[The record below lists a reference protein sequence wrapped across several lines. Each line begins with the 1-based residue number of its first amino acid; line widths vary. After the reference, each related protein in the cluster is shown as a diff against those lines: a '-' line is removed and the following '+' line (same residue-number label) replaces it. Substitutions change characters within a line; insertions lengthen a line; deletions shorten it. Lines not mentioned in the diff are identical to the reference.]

1 MSVPAGSEAR
11 IPVESHLKR
20 RVSIFGPGLIG
31 GSIALTLRGRCP
43 GTVISIWGRNAGLLE
58 EITRRGLADT
68 VHTNA
73 EEAVQGADLSIFC
86 TPVGIMP
93 GLAVTIAPHLSEHA
107 IVTDAGS
114 VKAGVVEK
122 LTSILGD
129 RFLGGHPM
137 AGSERSGLAAA
148 RADLFEG
155 APCIL
160 TPLPTTPAWTLETVS
175 LFWSSLGSQV
185 TAMSPEAHDRLVA
198 RLSHLP
204 HAIAFAL
211 VNLVASSLPPASSLL
226 AGGSFRD
233 GTRVAASDPALW
245 TGILS
250 ENRVEVIEAIREMSD
265 LLQTLAG
272 NLEAQEK
279 DSVLDFLSQAKDH
292 RGTLPLPTPDE
303 IL

>member
-1 MSVPAGSEAR
+1 M
-11 IPVESHLKR
+11 
-20 RVSIFGPGLIG
+20 
-31 GSIALTLRGRCP
+31 
-43 GTVISIWGRNAGLLE
+43 
-58 EITRRGLADT
+58 
-68 VHTNA
+68 
-73 EEAVQGADLSIFC
+73 
-86 TPVGIMP
+86 
-93 GLAVTIAPHLSEHA
+93 
-107 IVTDAGS
+107 
-114 VKAGVVEK
+114 EK

-250 ENRVEVIEAIREMSD
+250 ENRLEVAMAIREMSEI
-265 LLQTLAG
+265 LNSLARI
-272 NLEAQEK
+272 LEKNDTAAI
-279 DSVLDFLSQAKDH
+279 LDFLKRAGEH
-292 RGTLPLPTPDE
+292 RSHLPLPYPDE